1 MVYISEKPRIKVNNL
16 VTVHDVTSITEFGNN
31 LADLIELMN
40 DGFGNLL
47 CLEIFINIFLGFLDI
62 YIAFSSAVNIV
73 ASYKKPSKI
82 LFVMLFGIYFLFL
95 GILHLRRMKILTIKG
110 SKLKQELMKSWISL
124 REVSILKYPQMQKDQ
139 QQVYE
144 ISALSQKFYSLFAQ
158 GTLIPNDYFHLE
170 ASLMTKTIPWMISL
184 ILVLISLHSN
194 NISYSNYF
202 MNNNITLAE

>member
-1 MVYISEKPRIKVNNL
+1 M
-16 VTVHDVTSITEFGNN
+16 TEFGNN

-47 CLEIFINIFLGFLDI
+47 SLEIFINIFLGFLDI
-62 YIAFSSAVNIV
+62 YIGLSCVVNILE
-73 ASYKKPSKI
+73 SYRRPSKI
-82 LFVMLFGIYFLFL
+82 IFVLLFGVYFLLL
-95 GILHLRRMKILTIKG
+95 GILHLRRMKILTTKG
-110 SKLKQELMKSWISL
+110 SKLKQELMKSWTSL

-184 ILVLISLHSN
+184 ILILISLYSN

>member
-1 MVYISEKPRIKVNNL
+1 M
-16 VTVHDVTSITEFGNN
+16 
-31 LADLIELMN
+31 
-40 DGFGNLL
+40 
-47 CLEIFINIFLGFLDI
+47 
-62 YIAFSSAVNIV
+62 
-73 ASYKKPSKI
+73 
-82 LFVMLFGIYFLFL
+82 
-95 GILHLRRMKILTIKG
+95 KG

-158 GTLIPNDYFHLE
+158 GTIIPNDYFHLE